1 LVLTFCLLVHGTLL
15 KFGVRLQNT
24 LGVLKLLILGG
35 ISMLGLMSLLG
46 IPGFV
51 VREPYEVPHN
61 FQWKKLWEG
70 SGTGVN
76 GFVTALYS
84 VIWYNFTVSL
94 ALSSYCV

>member
-1 LVLTFCLLVHGTLL
+1 
-15 KFGVRLQNT
+15 
-24 LGVLKLLILGG
+24 
-35 ISMLGLMSLLG
+35 MLGLMSLLG